1 MGKQFRFIMDDSDQ
15 EKLIQKVSEQG
26 IVLYNDRH
34 KGIKEVSSLPDGFWI
49 HLYFIKYK
57 DVEIIKSSNNPLG
70 VDVWTMPV
78 LEFRQTTVRNNVSE
92 IQRGRLYFHNTYFEG
107 DNLIYKDEELEK
119 WYKELIKWIKKE
131 LKCVQIMEY
140 TKLTKEYVSESL
152 VKYVEDGFKL
162 LG

>member
-15 EKLIQKVSEQG
+15 EKLIQKVSEKG
-26 IVLYNDRH
+26 IVLYNDRYNGT
-34 KGIKEVSSLPDGFWI
+34 KKVLSLPDGYWI
-49 HLYFIKYK
+49 HLYFLEYK
-57 DVEIIKSSNNPLG
+57 DVEIIQSGNNLLN
-70 VDVWTMPV
+70 VDELRMPV
-78 LEFRQTTVRNNVSE
+78 LEFRQTTVRNNVRE
-92 IQRGRLYFHNTYFEG
+92 IQRGRLYFNNTYFEG
-107 DNLIYKDEELEK
+107 DNLIYKDEELDK